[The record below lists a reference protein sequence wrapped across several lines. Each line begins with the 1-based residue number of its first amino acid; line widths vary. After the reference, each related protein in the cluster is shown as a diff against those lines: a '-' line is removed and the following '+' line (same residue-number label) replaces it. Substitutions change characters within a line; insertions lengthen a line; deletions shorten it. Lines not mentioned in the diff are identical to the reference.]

1 MFKHIKTSKE
11 NKEIVTSLTNKLG
24 LGPENIIARIAIGH
38 SISQNKKLNIN
49 DVKNSSGKEYSY
61 NVLLGNYD
69 RIYIAMICEL
79 YNINK
84 NDPDFSKYVKLHL
97 DDGLDKLREKELKNI
112 DQIFQEIV

>member
-11 NKEIVTSLTNKLG
+11 NKEIVTSLTNKLN

-38 SISQNKKLNIN
+38 SISLNKKLNIN

-84 NDPDFSKYVKLHL
+84 SDPDLAKYFKLHL
-97 DDGLDKLREKELKNI
+97 DEGLKLISKEENI
-112 DQIFQEIV
+112 NLDYLFSNVK